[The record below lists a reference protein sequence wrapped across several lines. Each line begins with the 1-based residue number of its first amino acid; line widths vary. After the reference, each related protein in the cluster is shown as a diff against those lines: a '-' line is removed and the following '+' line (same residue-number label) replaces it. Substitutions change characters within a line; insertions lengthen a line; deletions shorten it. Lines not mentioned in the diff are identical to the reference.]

1 LEQLADQPVTPIL
14 KPRVRR
20 EPLEFVFA
28 GLLVFLVIYFIRPE
42 DWIPGLEIIHPARV
56 VGILTLAALI
66 FSFQQVRWRL
76 PKEIF
81 FIILL
86 VAQFWLS
93 APLST
98 VWKTGALNY
107 AMGFT
112 RIVPLVVVM
121 YLTIRSMKRLRLVLT
136 AQAVCVATVAVASI
150 VFGVRDNGR
159 LQGAVAGI
167 FGNSNDLA
175 LIIDLS
181 LPICLALALTTRVRW
196 KKLVWALVMIL
207 MTLAVLL
214 TASRAGALALVV
226 AALVCVWRLG
236 IGGRGFHLLLL
247 VPLALVAVWIFA
259 GKSLEQRFEKT
270 HIEAA
275 PGTKPNEASD
285 SAEQRQQL
293 LMESL
298 RVTAQH
304 PLFGVGAGNFSI
316 ISGAWRV
323 THNTFTQVSSEG
335 GIPALLFYVL
345 IMGCGIANLRA
356 VRKRRNAAQEARLL
370 GMALEATLAAYLVG
384 SFFAS
389 VAYELFP
396 YCVVAYTTAL
406 NSIVVRTHAESRPAA
421 EAPPPELVPI
431 EDAVWD

>member
-1 LEQLADQPVTPIL
+1 LEQIAEQPASPIL
-14 KPRVRR
+14 KPKIRR
-20 EPLEFVFA
+20 EPLELVFA

-42 DWIPGLEIIHPARV
+42 DWIPGLEIIHPARA
-56 VGILTLAALI
+56 VGLLTLVALV
-66 FSFQQVRWRL
+66 FSFQQVRWHL
-76 PKEIF
+76 PREILF
-81 FIILL
+81 LILL

-93 APLST
+93 APFSP
-98 VWKTGALNY
+98 VWKTGAFNY
-107 AMGFT
+107 AVGFT
-112 RIVPLVVVM
+112 RVVPLVLVM
-121 YLTIRSMKRLRLVLT
+121 YLTIRSMKRLRVVLLV
-136 AQAVCVATVAVASI
+136 QAVCVAAVAVASI
-150 VFGVRDNGR
+150 IAGTRENGR

-181 LPICLALALTTRVRW
+181 LPICLAFALTAKFPW
-196 KKLVWALVMIL
+196 KKLVWAVVMIL
-207 MTLAVLL
+207 MTFAVLL

-226 AALVCVWRLG
+226 AALFCLWRLG

-270 HIEAA
+270 NIDAA
-275 PGTKPNEASD
+275 AGAKTNEASE
-285 SAEQRQQL
+285 SADQRHQL
-293 LMESL
+293 FLESL

-304 PLFGVGAGNFSI
+304 PFLGVGAGNFSI
-316 ISGAWRV
+316 TSGVWRV

-335 GIPALLFYVL
+335 GVPALIFYLL
-345 IMGCGIANLRA
+345 ILGCGVANLRA
-356 VRKRRNAAQEARLL
+356 VRKRRAAGKEARLL
-370 GMALEATLAAYLVG
+370 SMALEATLAAYLVG

-406 NSIVVRTHAESRPAA
+406 NLIVTRTQTESRPAA
-421 EAPPPELVPI
+421 EAPPPDLVPV
-431 EDAVWD
+431 EDAVWE